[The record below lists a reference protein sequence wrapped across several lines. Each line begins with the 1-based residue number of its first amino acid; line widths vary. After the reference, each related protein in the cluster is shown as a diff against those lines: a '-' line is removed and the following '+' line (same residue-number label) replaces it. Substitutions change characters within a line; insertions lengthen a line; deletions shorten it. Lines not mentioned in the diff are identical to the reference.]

1 MKIIVV
7 GSGPSGVHFALTAL
21 RKNHR
26 VVMLDVGRAR
36 PAPALPGE
44 DFIGLKHKLD
54 DPDAYFLG
62 QDFASVSLPAPVPG
76 NDKEYYGLPPSKDY
90 VFDRPAPFAMRLD
103 GFTPL
108 VSFAAGGL
116 AESWTGGSYPLND
129 DELAAFPF
137 KYDALAPH
145 YGEVAGRIGVAGG
158 EDDLS
163 VCFPPH
169 DHLQPMLELD
179 ESGRRLLAA
188 YERRRERLSTKYKA
202 RLGRSRQAV
211 LSSPL
216 GTRSACTYCGRCL
229 WGCPNGAFYTPS
241 LTLAECRTHTNF
253 EYVPNVFASHLELAP
268 SGAIEQVVTY
278 DLAGGAETRHT
289 ADAYVLACGALS
301 TSNIVLRSVYKARGE
316 IVRLTGLMDNRQV
329 LAPLCNL
336 SMLGRGFNPNSYQYH
351 QLAFGMETDAPDR
364 YVHGQI
370 TTLKTATAH
379 PIFRALPLDLKS
391 SIGVFK
397 ALRSSLAVLNLNFC
411 DWRRETNYLTLSVDH
426 TDAHGWPALSARYRP
441 PPGESEIIKTAS
453 ATARG
458 FFRELGAPLIPG
470 MAHVRPMGSSVHYS
484 GTLPMT
490 TERQA
495 WSVTPDCRSYDIE
508 NLFIVDGS
516 VMPFLPAK
524 NLTFTLMANAV
535 RVAATAF

>member
-1 MKIIVV
+1 VKILVV

-21 RKNHR
+21 RKNHQ

-36 PAPALPGE
+36 PAIALPDA
-44 DFIGLKHKLD
+44 DFLGLKQQLD
-54 DPDAYFLG
+54 DPAGYFLG
-62 QDFASVSLPAPVPG
+62 PDFGSISLPAPEPG

-90 VFDRPAPFAMRLD
+90 VFDRPEPFAMRLD
-103 GFTPL
+103 GFSPL

-129 DELAAFPF
+129 DELSAFPF
-137 KYDALAPH
+137 GYEAMAPH
-145 YGEVAGRIGVAGG
+145 YGEVAERIGIAGG
-158 EDDLS
+158 QDDLS

-169 DHLQPMLELD
+169 DHLQPMLDLD
-179 ESGRRLLAA
+179 ESGARLLAA
-188 YERRRERLSTKYKA
+188 YERRRERLSAKHKA

-211 LSSPL
+211 LSSPK
-216 GTRSACTYCGRCL
+216 GSRQSCTHCGRCL

-241 LTLAECRTHTNF
+241 LTLSECRSYPNF

-268 SGAIEQVVTY
+268 SGAIEHVVSY
-278 DLAGGAETRHT
+278 DLDGGAETRRT
-289 ADAYVLACGALS
+289 ADAYVLACGTLS
-301 TSNIVLRSVYKARGE
+301 TSNLVLRSVYRSRKE

-329 LAPLCNL
+329 LAPFCNL
-336 SMLGRGFNPNSYQYH
+336 SMLGRSFNPRSYQYH
-351 QLAFGMETDAPDR
+351 QLAFGIEASAPDR

-379 PIFRALPLDLKS
+379 PILRSLPLDLKS

-411 DWRRETNYLTLSVDH
+411 DWRRETNYLTLSPEHV
-426 TDAHGWPALSARYRP
+426 DAHGWPALSARYRP
-441 PPGESEIIKTAS
+441 PPGENETIRAAC

-458 FFRELGAPLIPG
+458 FFWDLGAPLIPG

-484 GTLPMT
+484 GTLPMSA
-490 TERQA
+490 ERRA
-495 WSVTPDCRSYDIE
+495 WSVSPTCQSHDIE

>member
-1 MKIIVV
+1 MRILVV

-21 RKNHR
+21 RKNHQ
-26 VVMLDVGRAR
+26 VVMLDVGNTR
-36 PAPALPGE
+36 PATALPDE
-44 DFIGLKHKLD
+44 DFVGLKHRLE
-54 DPDAYFLG
+54 DPAAYFLG
-62 QDFASVSLPAPVPG
+62 SDFESISLPASVPG
-76 NDKEYYGLPPSKDY
+76 ADKEYYGLPPSKNY
-90 VFDRPAPFAMRLD
+90 VFDRPGPFAMKLD
-103 GFTPL
+103 GFNPL

-129 DELAAFPF
+129 DELGAFPF
-137 KYDALAPH
+137 DYEALAPH
-145 YGEVAGRIGVAGG
+145 YGEVADRIGVAGG
-158 EDDLS
+158 DDDLS

-179 ESGRRLLAA
+179 ESGARLLAA
-188 YERRRERLSTKYKA
+188 YERRRERLGAKYKA

-211 LSSPL
+211 LSASRE
-216 GTRSACTYCGRCL
+216 GREACTYCGRCL

-241 LTLAECRTHTNF
+241 LTLRECRTYANF
-253 EYVPNVFASHLELAP
+253 EYVPNAFASHLALAP
-268 SGAIEQVVTY
+268 SGAIEHVVSY
-278 DLAGGAETRHT
+278 DLDGGAESRRT
-289 ADAYVLACGALS
+289 ADAYVLACGTLS
-301 TSNIVLRSVYKARGE
+301 SSNIVLRSVYRSKKE
-316 IVRLTGLMDNRQV
+316 IVRLGGLMDNRQV
-329 LAPLCNL
+329 LAPFCNL
-336 SMLGRGFNPNSYQYH
+336 SMLGRSFNARSYQYH
-351 QLAFGMETDAPDR
+351 QLAFGIEAEAPDR

-411 DWRRETNYLTLSVDH
+411 DWRRETNYLSLSEEQ
-426 TDAHGWPALSARYRP
+426 TDANGWPALSARYRP
-441 PPGESEIIKTAS
+441 PPGESDTIRAACK
-453 ATARG
+453 TARG

-484 GTLPMT
+484 GTLPMSADRRPWAVSPT
-490 TERQA
+490 CQ
-495 WSVTPDCRSYDIE
+495 SYDIE
-508 NLFIVDGS
+508 NLFVVDGS